1 VTAPYQRSA
10 RLGPQSRTDDMG
22 KYLDILQRGE
32 RDITVYRKPA
42 IGPLGDSFEDLDPG
56 SSRVSP

>member
-1 VTAPYQRSA
+1 
-10 RLGPQSRTDDMG
+10 MG